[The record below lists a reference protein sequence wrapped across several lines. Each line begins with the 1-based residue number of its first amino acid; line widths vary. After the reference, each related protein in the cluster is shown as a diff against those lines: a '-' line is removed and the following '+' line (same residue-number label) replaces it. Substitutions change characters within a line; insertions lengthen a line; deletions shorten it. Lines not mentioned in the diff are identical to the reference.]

1 MQGRYLTEIP
11 PQKRRNTAHA
21 FGISDLPDE
30 ILIFILSFLRT
41 KEVVQTSLLAKRFKN
56 LWASASVLNFDL
68 HEFIPDGSSSED
80 PAENE
85 VYLREYE
92 EKFSKFVDGVL
103 KHRNSSFTLDSF
115 KLVWDVAEGNPTPAT
130 SWLDTVAKLKPKSV
144 SIHIFSE
151 NYFFKVPNSFY
162 ASESLQQLMLHLGY
176 ESINPRYVNFPC
188 LKTLTIDCILIE
200 DEVMQ
205 KLLGLPALEEM
216 VLYNCGFEI
225 SDISSQTL
233 KRLVL
238 DCYHNDFSPP
248 DISISTPNLLHLE
261 IHSWVMGKL
270 KFKNLESLVN
280 ARIHY
285 KDFDAEGPLSLMGL
299 SNVTYLELML
309 DEWCL
314 LV

>member
-1 MQGRYLTEIP
+1 MQGRYLTETP

-30 ILIFILSFLRT
+30 ILILIFSFLRT

-68 HEFIPDGSSSED
+68 HEFIPDGTSLED
-80 PAENE
+80 LQENE
-85 VYLREYE
+85 EYLREYE
-92 EKFSKFVDGVL
+92 EMFSKFVDGVL
-103 KHRNSSFTLDSF
+103 KHRNSVTLDSF
-115 KLVWDVAEGNPTPAT
+115 KVIWNVAESNPTPAT

-151 NYFFKVPNSFY
+151 NYLFEVPDSVFTC
-162 ASESLQQLMLHLGY
+162 ESLQQLILHLGY
-176 ESINPRYVNFPC
+176 ETINPRYVNFPC
-188 LKTLTIDCILIE
+188 LKTLIVDCILIE
-200 DEVMQ
+200 DVVMQ
-205 KLLGLPALEEM
+205 KLSGLPALEEM
-216 VLYNCGFEI
+216 VLRNCGFEF

-238 DCYHNDFSPP
+238 DRYHNDFGPP
-248 DISISTPNLLHLE
+248 DISISIPNLLHLE
-261 IHSWVMGKL
+261 VHSWVMGKL

-285 KDFDAEGPLSLMGL
+285 NDFDTEGPLSLMGL